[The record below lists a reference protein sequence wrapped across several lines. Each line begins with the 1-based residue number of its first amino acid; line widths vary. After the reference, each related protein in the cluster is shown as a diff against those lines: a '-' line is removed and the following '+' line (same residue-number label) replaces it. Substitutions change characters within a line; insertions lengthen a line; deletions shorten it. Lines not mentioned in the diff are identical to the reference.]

1 MTRHRCTVIADR
13 NDLHQARSLIE
24 YLAPVS
30 GFDVEPRVREPACAS
45 DGLEADVAI
54 WVLGARGALDLE
66 QWTVREDRGAPR
78 CAVLA
83 ACPSDQLLPL
93 VPLLGLGVIDF
104 IVLPATANEIV
115 LRLRRVLGQAA
126 AEPSIHERTLDPRLR
141 GFVGSSPAFV
151 AQLAQLPQLAA
162 CDAGVLIL
170 GETGTGKELCA
181 QALHYLS
188 PRAAHPCVAVNC
200 GGIPLELVE
209 SELFGHL
216 KGAFTNAHNARD
228 GLVAEA
234 EGGTLFL
241 DDIDCLPLAAQAK
254 LLRFLQEHEYRPL
267 GSTRMR
273 RANVRVI
280 AASNHHLPAMA
291 ARGEFRQD
299 LYYRLNV
306 LNLELPPLRNRREDI
321 APLALH
327 FISRFARQF
336 ERAVTGLTP
345 AALRRLM
352 RHDWPGNVRELE
364 HVIERAVLL
373 APGAVLAE
381 TDISVGDAAE
391 PSLDAESFRAAKA
404 RVVQDFER
412 SRIEQLLTAHAGN
425 VTHAAAAARKN
436 RRAFIA
442 LMQKYRIEPERF
454 RVST

>member
-1 MTRHRCTVIADR
+1 MTGHRCTVVADR
-13 NDLHQARSLIE
+13 TDFSHARSLIE
-24 YLAPVS
+24 QL
-30 GFDVEPRVREPACAS
+30 GRVEGVNVESRVHEPESAFE
-45 DGLEADVAI
+45 GLEADVAI
-54 WVLGARGALDLE
+54 WVLGAHGAAEFALQRLKME
-66 QWTVREDRGAPR
+66 NGAAR
-78 CAVLA
+78 CAILA
-83 ACPSDQLLPL
+83 ACPADQLPSLWPQ
-93 VPLLGLGVIDF
+93 LGLGVSDVV
-104 IVLPATANEIV
+104 VLPATVDEIAM
-115 LRLRRVLGQAA
+115 RLRRILGPPAA
-126 AEPSIHERTLDPRLR
+126 GPPMGPSSLDPRLR
-141 GFVGSSPAFV
+141 GFVGSSSLFV
-151 AQLAQLPQLAA
+151 AQLVRLPQFAA

-181 QALHYLS
+181 QAIHYLS

-200 GGIPLELVE
+200 GAIPLDLVE

-216 KGAFTNAHNARD
+216 KGAFTNAHIARE

-267 GSTRMR
+267 GAARVR

-280 AASNHHLPAMA
+280 AASNHQLPAMA
-291 ARGEFRQD
+291 ARGEFRLD

-306 LNLELPPLRNRREDI
+306 LNLELPPLRSRRDDI
-321 APLALH
+321 APLALY
-327 FISRFARQF
+327 FIGRFARQF
-336 ERAVTGLTP
+336 DRTVTGLTP

-352 RHDWPGNVRELE
+352 AHDWPGNVRELE

-373 APGAVLAE
+373 AATAVLTEA
-381 TDISVGDAAE
+381 DVAVGGACE
-391 PSLDAESFRAAKA
+391 PLPEVESFRAAKE

-442 LMQKYRIEPERF
+442 LMQKYRIEPRRF
-454 RVST
+454 RAST

>member
-1 MTRHRCTVIADR
+1 MTRHRCTVIADP
-13 NDLHQARSLIE
+13 NDFLLARALMDQ
-24 YLAPVS
+24 LDPVE
-30 GFDVEPRVREPACAS
+30 GIDVESQVRQTGCEPDEIA
-45 DGLEADVAI
+45 ADVTI
-54 WVLGARGALDLE
+54 WVVGTRGAADLE
-66 QWTVREDRGAPR
+66 QWMLRTDRDARR
-78 CAVLA
+78 CAVVA
-83 ACPSDQLLPL
+83 ACLPGQLPSLW
-93 VPLLGLGVIDF
+93 PLLRMGVIDF
-104 IVLPATANEIV
+104 MVLPATADEIT
-115 LRLRRVLGQAA
+115 LRLRRVLGESAA
-126 AEPSIHERTLDPRLR
+126 VPPVHERALDPRLR
-141 GFVGSSPAFV
+141 GFVGGSKAFV
-151 AQLAQLPQLAA
+151 AQLARLPLLAA

-181 QALHYLS
+181 QAIHYLS

-200 GGIPLELVE
+200 GAIPLDLVE

-254 LLRFLQEHEYRPL
+254 LLRFLQEREYRPL
-267 GSTRMR
+267 GAARVR
-273 RANVRVI
+273 RADVRVI
-280 AASNHHLPAMA
+280 AASNHQLPAMA

-299 LYYRLNV
+299 LFYRLNV

-321 APLALH
+321 APLSLH

-336 ERAVTGLTP
+336 GRAVTGLTP
-345 AALRRLM
+345 AALHRLM
-352 RHDWPGNVRELE
+352 THDWPGNVRELE

-373 APGAVLAE
+373 APATVLTERDVAVGG
-381 TDISVGDAAE
+381 TSE
-391 PSLDAESFRAAKA
+391 PADAESFRAAKA

-412 SRIEQLLTAHAGN
+412 GRIEQLLTAHAGN

-442 LMQKYRIEPERF
+442 LMQKYRIVPERF
-454 RVST
+454 RASS